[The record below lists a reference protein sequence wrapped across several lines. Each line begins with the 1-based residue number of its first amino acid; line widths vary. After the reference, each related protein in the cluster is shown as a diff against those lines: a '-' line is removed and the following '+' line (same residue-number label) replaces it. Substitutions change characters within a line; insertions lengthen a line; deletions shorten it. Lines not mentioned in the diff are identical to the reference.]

1 MRATKSWLVLVLVAS
16 FWTNHKAVPGFFRHS
31 IENCSNGI
39 TEGDPFFSSC
49 PCAISVIMSSLHV
62 RTRSTERP
70 SRSICSHSLLEG
82 MSLKYL
88 KDAYSS
94 SVIKQP
100 IGTNCLIV
108 VRDNGNSFRGFSVL
122 HCASCTA
129 HKNPIIRQ
137 ISALT
142 PRTRYY
148 FLINDWGKEEQS
160 SSALEWARRL
170 IFYFVTLVYKLSPYK
185 L

>member
-1 MRATKSWLVLVLVAS
+1 MWENAGNQVVIGFS
-16 FWTNHKAVPGFFRHS
+16 FGGEFLDQSQSQSSPGLLS

-70 SRSICSHSLLEG
+70 SRSICPHSLLEG

-129 HKNPIIRQ
+129 HKNHVIRQ
-137 ISALT
+137 ISA
-142 PRTRYY
+142 
-148 FLINDWGKEEQS
+148 
-160 SSALEWARRL
+160 RL
-170 IFYFVTLVYKLSPYK
+170 LQEHGIIS
-185 L
+185 